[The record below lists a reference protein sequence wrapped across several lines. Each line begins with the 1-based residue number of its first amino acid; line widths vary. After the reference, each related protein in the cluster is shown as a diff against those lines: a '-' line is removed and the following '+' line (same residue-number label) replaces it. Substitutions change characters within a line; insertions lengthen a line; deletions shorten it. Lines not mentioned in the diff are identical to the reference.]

1 VPSLSD
7 LARNFGGQRMNIEDA
22 AKELYEIANRVWP
35 SINQRWESASAA
47 LRDNWIRFATEITK
61 EGWSKE

>member
-1 VPSLSD
+1 MS
-7 LARNFGGQRMNIEDA
+7 IEDT
-22 AKELYEIANRVWP
+22 AKELYAVANRVWP

-47 LRDNWIRFATEITK
+47 LRDNWIRFATEITN

>member
-1 VPSLSD
+1 MS
-7 LARNFGGQRMNIEDA
+7 IEDT
-22 AKELYEIANRVWP
+22 AKELYAVANRVWP

-47 LRDNWIRFATEITK
+47 VRDSWTRFATEITN